1 MKKIA
6 DNFCGYLNVK
16 DDTYA
21 YNVSNNI
28 VTLLPAKSEKRKIYE
43 SFNLIQ
49 SYDTDFPEYFFG
61 EDCDGQVAIL
71 RNGKFSINSIG
82 FSPTI
87 KFATPLIIKASGN
100 AEGFYGMMT
109 ESWDKFHAI
118 TFYGGNI
125 NAVCNPQLAVESL
138 DANDCLKNEGAREIR
153 IRPWSDYTR
162 SIDFEIDGE
171 KINLTISV
179 LQSGERNNVEHMGS
193 YSLGELD
200 SFIRLSFENA
210 QGFEKIG
217 EYYIIIKKLISIL
230 TLQNN
235 IFFEV
240 YLSQRTVDNKFFKTA
255 ICKIFDNYENYSMK
269 KSHNVISIYRIFD
282 NMPNLIMALK
292 DNEADSLIG
301 ILPEDNRK
309 LGKIS
314 VMNIQ
319 DLCTALE
326 VAYQRNKRIRQKDK
340 LIEDLKK
347 IIKKAIAEFSEKH
360 TEIDVNKET
369 TISSAFQ
376 YLDYTLK
383 QRILTLYDENCNI
396 IDAVVS
402 KWSLPQINEIN
413 VHSFVNLRNNKTHS
427 GIVEWSDS
435 VNIYTALF
443 ALGYTCLF
451 KYIGVPDDIIKST
464 ILQVF

>member
-1 MKKIA
+1 
-6 DNFCGYLNVK
+6 
-16 DDTYA
+16 
-21 YNVSNNI
+21 
-28 VTLLPAKSEKRKIYE
+28 
-43 SFNLIQ
+43 
-49 SYDTDFPEYFFG
+49 
-61 EDCDGQVAIL
+61 
-71 RNGKFSINSIG
+71 
-82 FSPTI
+82 
-87 KFATPLIIKASGN
+87 
-100 AEGFYGMMT
+100 
-109 ESWDKFHAI
+109 
-118 TFYGGNI
+118 
-125 NAVCNPQLAVESL
+125 
-138 DANDCLKNEGAREIR
+138 
-153 IRPWSDYTR
+153 
-162 SIDFEIDGE
+162 
-171 KINLTISV
+171 
-179 LQSGERNNVEHMGS
+179 
-193 YSLGELD
+193 
-200 SFIRLSFENA
+200 
-210 QGFEKIG
+210 
-217 EYYIIIKKLISIL
+217 
-230 TLQNN
+230 
-235 IFFEV
+235 
-240 YLSQRTVDNKFFKTA
+240 
-255 ICKIFDNYENYSMK
+255 
-269 KSHNVISIYRIFD
+269 
-282 NMPNLIMALK
+282 MPNLIMALK

-326 VAYQRNKRIRQKDK
+326 VAYQRDKRIRQKDK